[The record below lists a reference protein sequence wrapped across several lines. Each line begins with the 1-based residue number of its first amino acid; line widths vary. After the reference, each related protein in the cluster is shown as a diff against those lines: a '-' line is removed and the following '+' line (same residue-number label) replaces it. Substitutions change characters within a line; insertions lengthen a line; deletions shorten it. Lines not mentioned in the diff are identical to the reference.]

1 MIEVIIGVFVG
12 YVLGVLPTVFDLV
25 TKRDKKISPK
35 ARQPTEDEQRKY
47 DKMMKEYVN
56 FMTYDGSAQE

>member
-25 TKRDKKISPK
+25 TKCDKKILHKS
-35 ARQPTEDEQRKY
+35 RQPTDDEQRKY

-56 FMTYDGSAQE
+56 FMTYDGSTQE